1 MPKEISYRDLAE
13 LTSELSKE
21 KAISITG
28 GDVRKLT
35 LMFCTQLT
43 SGRYTSIT
51 KDVVKNVVTK
61 YLNDLQD
68 TNLSKTSE
76 VPTSAVPEKI
86 KKELNQ

>member
-1 MPKEISYRDLAE
+1 
-13 LTSELSKE
+13 
-21 KAISITG
+21 
-28 GDVRKLT
+28 
-35 LMFCTQLT
+35 MFCTQLT

>member
-1 MPKEISYRDLAE
+1 MAEI
-13 LTSELSKE
+13 TSELSKE
-21 KAISITG
+21 KSINITG

-43 SGRYTSIT
+43 SGRYTSIA

-61 YLNDLQD
+61 YLDDLQD

-76 VPTSAVPEKI
+76 VPTSEVQEKI